1 MFTLL
6 EWRFCYVAELIFHF
20 YILVSLAGEFILQST
35 ERETW
40 ILNQPQNAQPIFCLV
55 YNICLGSGITELVGV
70 INTCLIV
77 IIRLLI

>member
-1 MFTLL
+1 MLTLL
-6 EWRFCYVAELIFHF
+6 ERRFSYVAKLSFHF

-55 YNICLGSGITELVGV
+55 CKVFLGNGITELVGV
-70 INTCLIV
+70 TNKCLDV
-77 IIRLLI
+77 IILLLK